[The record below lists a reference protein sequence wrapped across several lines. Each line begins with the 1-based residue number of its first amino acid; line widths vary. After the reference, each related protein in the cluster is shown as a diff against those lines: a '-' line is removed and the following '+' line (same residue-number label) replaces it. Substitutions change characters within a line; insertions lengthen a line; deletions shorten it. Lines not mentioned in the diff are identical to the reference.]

1 MKIIKDTA
9 NIVVL
14 GAWNKAILTPEWVKK
29 NIFPEITNLQVN
41 VPAPHIMDQASYQ
54 YNTPD
59 LLFNINGQR
68 FEFRTNSSYEKTVK
82 YTRDILRKL
91 IFTPVTSVGI
101 NVAFSE
107 IIENIPDSLKKR
119 LVAEDDIEN
128 KINAETLISSSL
140 SKSIQIET
148 NHKLNITILNTSNQ
162 YIFDFNFDYN
172 VSDIENVL
180 NIFGENN
187 TIIDD
192 KISIVANLLYE
203 LYGFGIENN

>member
-68 FEFRTNSSYEKTVK
+68 FEFRTNSSYEKNVK
-82 YTRDILRKL
+82 YTRDILRKF
-91 IFTPVTSVGI
+91 IFTPVSSVGI
-101 NVAFSE
+101 NIVFSE
-107 IIENIPDSLKKR
+107 IIENIPDTLQKR
-119 LVAEDDIEN
+119 LVAENDIEN
-128 KINAETLISSSL
+128 IINAETLISSSL
-140 SKSIQIET
+140 SKSIQIES
-148 NHKLNITILNTSNQ
+148 NQKLNITILNTHNQ
-162 YIFDFNFDYN
+162 YIFDFNFDYT

-180 NIFGENN
+180 TIFGDNDN
-187 TIIDD
+187 IIDD
-192 KISIVANLLYE
+192 KIAAAADLLDK
-203 LYGFGIENN
+203 LYGLVLEK

>member
-1 MKIIKDTA
+1 M
-9 NIVVL
+9 
-14 GAWNKAILTPEWVKK
+14 
-29 NIFPEITNLQVN
+29 
-41 VPAPHIMDQASYQ
+41 
-54 YNTPD
+54 
-59 LLFNINGQR
+59 LFR
-68 FEFRTNSSYEKTVK
+68 S
-82 YTRDILRKL
+82 
-91 IFTPVTSVGI
+91 PVTSVGI

-203 LYGFGIENN
+203 LYGLGIENN